1 MESVSTNMDFAE
13 KAFYQNKLSNYFL
26 LIMTIIIFISMFW
39 IDEKV
44 KNIFK
49 HYIGSEKVLLT
60 NIDL

>member
-1 MESVSTNMDFAE
+1 
-13 KAFYQNKLSNYFL
+13 
-26 LIMTIIIFISMFW
+26 MTIIIFISMFW

-49 HYIGSEKVLLT
+49 NYTGSEKVLLT